1 VSGFLRDLY
10 NQNWKK
16 AKQKR
21 EERPMRKIPFC
32 IVDVF
37 AEERYAGN
45 PLAVFLDAGE
55 LSSAEM
61 QQIAGEMNYS
71 ETTFVTARQPQHNG
85 FNVRIFTPAA
95 ELPFAGHPTLGTAYI
110 IRREILQ
117 RPTGEIRLNLPVGQI
132 PVEFGPGP
140 EPDQEVLWML
150 QIPPVFGKTFERS
163 TLAEILRLDPDDFDP
178 DYPVQEVSTGLP
190 FIIVPLR
197 SLAAVKKARVNTGL
211 LQKLVQNYDA
221 KAVLVF
227 APETYHPEHQ
237 LNVRVFVDEY
247 AIPEDPATGSA
258 NGCLA
263 GYLARYRY
271 FKCERIDLRV
281 EQGYEIGRPSLLY
294 LQAEADRGEITIRV
308 GGKVRLNARGEW
320 F

>member
-1 VSGFLRDLY
+1 
-10 NQNWKK
+10 
-16 AKQKR
+16 
-21 EERPMRKIPFC
+21 MRNIPYY

-45 PLAVFLDAGE
+45 QLAVFLDAGE

-71 ETTFVTARQPQHNG
+71 ETAFVTARQPQHNG

-132 PVEFGPGP
+132 PVEFGSAPGP
-140 EPDQEVLWML
+140 DGDILWMR
-150 QIPPVFGKTFERS
+150 QITPVFGR
-163 TLAEILRLDPDDFDP
+163 TLDHTSLAPVLSLDPEDFDGN
-178 DYPVQEVSTGLP
+178 YPIQEVSTGLP

-211 LQKLVQNYDA
+211 LLELVKNCDA
-221 KAVLVF
+221 KAALVF
-227 APETYHPEHQ
+227 APETYHPDHQ

-263 GYLARYRY
+263 GYLAQYRY
-271 FKCERIDLRV
+271 FNSERIDLRV

-294 LQAEADRGEITIRV
+294 LHAEAELGEIAIMV
-308 GGKVRLNARGEW
+308 GGKVRINARGQW

>member
-1 VSGFLRDLY
+1 
-10 NQNWKK
+10 
-16 AKQKR
+16 
-21 EERPMRKIPFC
+21 MRNIPYY

-45 PLAVFLDAGE
+45 QLAVFLDAGE

-61 QQIAGEMNYS
+61 QQIAGEVNYS
-71 ETTFVTARQPQHNG
+71 ETAFVTGRQPQHNG

-132 PVEFGPGP
+132 PVEFGSAPGP
-140 EPDQEVLWML
+140 DGDILWMR
-150 QIPPVFGKTFERS
+150 QITPVFGR
-163 TLAEILRLDPDDFDP
+163 TLDHTSLAPVLSLDPEDFDGN
-178 DYPVQEVSTGLP
+178 YPIQEVSTGLP
-190 FIIVPLR
+190 FIIIPLR

-211 LQKLVQNYDA
+211 LLELVKNCDA
-221 KAVLVF
+221 KAALVF
-227 APETYHPEHQ
+227 APETYHPDHQ

-263 GYLARYRY
+263 GYLAQYRY
-271 FKCERIDLRV
+271 FNSERIDLRV

-294 LQAEADRGEITIRV
+294 LHAEAERGEIAITV
-308 GGKVRLNARGEW
+308 GGKVRINARGQW